1 MIVITK
7 SVGEKGANL
16 SVDVKKIQAI
26 INYNLH
32 LLPKVKKLKEDG
44 KVGSLTISAI
54 RAYQAEVVKMLKP
67 DERVDPNGKTLKS
80 LEKTAR
86 KPRPANVKA
95 FINETL
101 QAAKKIKT
109 KYKIPVSILIA
120 QAALESGWGRHVKDN
135 AYFGIKS
142 HKSKGAVT
150 SFTTTEFIN
159 GKKVTMK
166 DSFRA
171 YASFDEAAEDY
182 GKFLTTNSRYKSA
195 FAHSNDPYKFA
206 NILQSSGYA
215 TDPQYAKKLQ
225 SIISTYYLDDYDK

>member
-1 MIVITK
+1 M
-7 SVGEKGANL
+7 
-16 SVDVKKIQAI
+16 
-26 INYNLH
+26 
-32 LLPKVKKLKEDG
+32 
-44 KVGSLTISAI
+44 
-54 RAYQAEVVKMLKP
+54 
-67 DERVDPNGKTLKS
+67 
-80 LEKTAR
+80 
-86 KPRPANVKA
+86 
-95 FINETL
+95 
-101 QAAKKIKT
+101 
-109 KYKIPVSILIA
+109 
-120 QAALESGWGRHVKDN
+120 GRHVKDN

-142 HKSKGAVT
+142 HESKSAVT

-171 YASFDEAAEDY
+171 YASFDEVAEDY